1 MPAVDPGRTRSCPH
15 CKSTILESADVC
27 PACHHH
33 LRFGADRRNTRVVA
47 ESLFRVEG
55 TVRAPDT
62 ADAFEYDVVVAL
74 YDEKGVEIARE
85 VVNVGVLRPAATR
98 RCVVSISAY
107 PAAAVRAEPTRPAP
121 LSQRLPSSTKLRS

>member
-1 MPAVDPGRTRSCPH
+1 MPAVEPGRTRSCPH
-15 CKSTILESADVC
+15 CKSTILDSADVC

-33 LRFGADRRNTRVVA
+33 LRFGADRRSTRVAA

-55 TVRAPDT
+55 TVHAPDT

-74 YDEKGVEIARE
+74 YDEKGIEIARE
-85 VVNVGVLRPAATR
+85 VVSVGVLRPAASR

-107 PAAAVRAEPTRPAP
+107 PAAAVRAELPRTAP
-121 LSQRLPSSTKLRS
+121 MAQRLPSSTKLRS